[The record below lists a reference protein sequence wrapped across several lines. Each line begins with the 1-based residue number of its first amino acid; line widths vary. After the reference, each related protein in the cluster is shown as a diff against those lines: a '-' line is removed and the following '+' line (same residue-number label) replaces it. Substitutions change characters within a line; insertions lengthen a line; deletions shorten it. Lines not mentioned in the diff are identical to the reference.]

1 MTHSDGRQL
10 PIGICR
16 SFNATKLYKGKDG
29 IVKNDKHWESE
40 FEKGLLHSQPF

>member
-16 SFNATKLYKGKDG
+16 SFNATKLNKGKDG
-29 IVKNDKHWESE
+29 IVKNDNQNLRKVYYILNH
-40 FEKGLLHSQPF
+40 FR